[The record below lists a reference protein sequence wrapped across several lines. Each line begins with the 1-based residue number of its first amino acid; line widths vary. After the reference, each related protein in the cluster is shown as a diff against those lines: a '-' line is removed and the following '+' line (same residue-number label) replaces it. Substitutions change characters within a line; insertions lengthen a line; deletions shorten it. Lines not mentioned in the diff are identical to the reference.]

1 MSKEKDSQSDTS
13 KNQKIPKI
21 TQVEVRRVLGENR
34 KIAEEYSSD
43 KERTKYLLDE
53 AIRKSQRYKGL
64 LKKCWDDLTALI
76 RLVREYI
83 NGEYKDVSWETIVL
97 SIAAIIYFINPID
110 LIPDFIPGIGF
121 IDDAAVIAFTITS
134 IHKDLNKFR
143 EWERTARKK
152 KQ

>member
-1 MSKEKDSQSDTS
+1 MSKENVNRTTKA
-13 KNQKIPKI
+13 KNEKAPQI
-21 TQVEVRRVLGENR
+21 TQVEVRRVLGENK
-34 KIAEEYSSD
+34 KIAEEYVSD
-43 KERTKYLLDE
+43 KEKTKYLLDE

-76 RLVREYI
+76 RLVRAYI
-83 NGEYKDVSWETIVL
+83 NGEYKDVAWETIVL

-134 IHKDLNKFR
+134 IYKDLEKFR
-143 EWERTARKK
+143 EWERSARKK
-152 KQ
+152 K